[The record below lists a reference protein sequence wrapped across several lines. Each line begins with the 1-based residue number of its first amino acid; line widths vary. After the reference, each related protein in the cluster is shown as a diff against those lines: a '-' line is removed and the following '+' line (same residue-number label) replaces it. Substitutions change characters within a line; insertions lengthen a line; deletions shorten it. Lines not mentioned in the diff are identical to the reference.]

1 MSLTI
6 AEALQQAQ
14 QAIDGGDYGSA
25 TTTCMQLVSQFPG
38 YASAHRLLGDAYRE
52 QGHPDDAER
61 AFAAALARNPR
72 HPWTSLGLG
81 LIAEDQG
88 ANEAALAFCQVAWE
102 LAPHQAALREPLTRV
117 SLRRYG
123 SDGELQ
129 LTHAALAQ
137 IHARASRLRRAIA
150 EYRLALAELPTRTD
164 LRVGLMEALWR
175 LGSDD
180 EALQLAREISE
191 QQPECA
197 QALVVLADL
206 EHRGGNARRAEE
218 ALQRLRAVDP
228 DGAIVAEM
236 LSVNARAAHQFLAV
250 DPAAVPL
257 LDEDIV
263 VAPERPKI
271 APAPDFE
278 YRPTRTE
285 IPAPDIAE
293 LAPMSF
299 EEFGATGDEAATSD
313 VAPFSI
319 EEFGD
324 LPEGLQPISLEELGG
339 LSDESTADTGFDFQ
353 VPSFDATPEPEAPA
367 PFTLE
372 EVLQFESP
380 AASVAPTEDLPQL
393 DDRLLFTE
401 PVATPEAPIDD
412 LASLAAS
419 LEGDVADALN
429 RAGEPVDEV
438 ESSLPPDTTPRG
450 YTTVLR
456 GLEDQGLAPFDPRS
470 REPIEGMPSMISD
483 ELPTFEEVEPF
494 TASAPVADETGVQTD
509 EFGKITR
516 DWDTIDDEIL
526 AAMPVEPGRGYTE
539 ELRSLDEIGL
549 TPFEVEDEE
558 IEGVTPFNPFATD
571 QLAPPAPFIE
581 PEPVEE
587 DRVVES
593 YEAPMPGVTDDSS
606 TAPTD
611 ELLGGLEPFSFE
623 EFDSGQTSSEGQT
636 RSIFGQPSWET
647 SSSAVPSDADLDAL
661 LAFEDDE
668 PIAEPEPAP
677 QAFDAT
683 MHDTGTLPGSTIEL
697 PRREET
703 PADEVDPFTMPP
715 GLSEADLNEF
725 FESSIA
731 VTRQLPSDA
740 EDIEIAP
747 FQAEPHQAEPQ
758 PEPFDLAAFDA
769 APFDPAP
776 FDATPFDPEAFA
788 PQTPE
793 PAPVE
798 PEPAAPVEQQAATAE
813 TSEVEPPTRRTSLT
827 SSLRPNTEVFTRARA
842 VKLGLM
848 SEGRIGGTR
857 ELGEGI
863 TTEEL
868 VAMENRLK
876 TRNLPEDVGDAF
888 DDDDGDDLMSSTGAT
903 RDTRTLRA
911 ALEVTPDDD
920 ELRWWLAEALRDRGD
935 LEDAYTEY
943 RWLIRH
949 APHRHDQILEA
960 LNDSVEHDQMPETA
974 HRLLGDIYRRRGD
987 VTRASSHAALALQ
1000 VRRRAGR
1007 AI

>member
-25 TTTCMQLVSQFPG
+25 TTTCLQLVNQFPG

-52 QGHPDDAER
+52 QGQPDDAER

-72 HPWTSLGLG
+72 HPGTSLGLG
-81 LIAEDQG
+81 LIAEDKG

-102 LAPHQAALREPLTRV
+102 LAPHQTALREPLTRV

-137 IHARASRLRRAIA
+137 LHARSSRLRRAIS
-150 EYRLALAELPTRTD
+150 EYRLALAALPARTD
-164 LRVGLMEALWR
+164 LKVGLLEALWR

-180 EALQLAREISE
+180 EALLLAREIVE

-197 QALVVLADL
+197 PALVVLADL
-206 EHRGGNARRAEE
+206 EHRSGNNRRADEV
-218 ALQRLRAVDP
+218 LKQLRGVDP
-228 DGAIVAEM
+228 DGALVAEM
-236 LSVNARAAHQFLAV
+236 LPLNARAAHQFLALA
-250 DPAAVPL
+250 PAAVPF

-271 APAPDFE
+271 APAPDFD
-278 YRPTRTE
+278 YRPMRTE
-285 IPAPDIAE
+285 IPRPDIAE
-293 LAPMSF
+293 LAPMSI
-299 EEFGATGDEAATSD
+299 EEFGATSDEHAAD
-313 VAPFSI
+313 VAPFSLDDL
-319 EEFGD
+319 GD
-324 LPEGLQPISLEELGG
+324 LPEGLEPISLEELGG
-339 LSDESTADTGFDFQ
+339 LSDASDAGAGFDFG
-353 VPSFDATPEPEAPA
+353 VPSFDTAPEAEAPA

-372 EVLQFESP
+372 EVLQFEAP
-380 AASVAPTEDLPQL
+380 APVAEPASAPIEPDDQLVFNEPAPTS
-393 DDRLLFTE
+393 E
-401 PVATPEAPIDD
+401 PVIDD

-419 LEGDVADALN
+419 LEVDVADALN
-429 RAGEPVDEV
+429 RAGEPVADV
-438 ESSLPPDTTPRG
+438 EESRPPDISPRG

-456 GLEDQGLAPFDPRS
+456 GLEDEGFAPFDPRS
-470 REPIEGMPSMISD
+470 REPIEGMPSMITD
-483 ELPTFEEVEPF
+483 ELPTFEEVAPA
-494 TASAPVADETGVQTD
+494 ASAAPVADEPAVQTD

-549 TPFEVEDEE
+549 MPFEVEEDDAF
-558 IEGVTPFNPFATD
+558 EGVTPFNPFATD
-571 QLAPPAPFIE
+571 QLAPEPTAFSA
-581 PEPVEE
+581 PEPVQAVEPPPAAPIEE
-587 DRVVES
+587 PA
-593 YEAPMPGVTDDSS
+593 APP
-606 TAPTD
+606 AD
-611 ELLGGLEPFSFE
+611 ELLGGLEPFAFE
-623 EFDSGQTSSEGQT
+623 EFDSGQPSADGQT
-636 RSIFGQPSWET
+636 RSFFGQSGWEG
-647 SSSAVPSDADLDAL
+647 SASAVPSDADLDAL

-668 PIAEPEPAP
+668 PVEEPAP
-677 QAFDAT
+677 DVAMPAAEAAPIAEDISLESAFQMPKAAAPQA
-683 MHDTGTLPGSTIEL
+683 
-697 PRREET
+697 EE
-703 PADEVDPFTMPP
+703 PDPFAMPP
-715 GLSEADLNEF
+715 SLSEADLNEF

-740 EDIEIAP
+740 QSMDIDAWPAEPNQPATFEPAAFEPTP
-747 FQAEPHQAEPQ
+747 FRPEPFQPPAYESEPQVAQAEPSA
-758 PEPFDLAAFDA
+758 
-769 APFDPAP
+769 
-776 FDATPFDPEAFA
+776 
-788 PQTPE
+788 PE
-793 PAPVE
+793 PAS
-798 PEPAAPVEQQAATAE
+798 PAP
-813 TSEVEPPTRRTSLT
+813 SLT
-827 SSLRPNTEVFTRARA
+827 SALRPNTEVFTRARA

-876 TRNLPEDVGDAF
+876 TRNLPEELGDSF
-888 DDDDGDDLMSSTGAT
+888 DEDDDDDLLSATGAT

-960 LNDSVEHDQMPETA
+960 LNESVEHDQMPETA

-1000 VRRRAGR
+1000 VRRRVGR
-1007 AI
+1007 VL